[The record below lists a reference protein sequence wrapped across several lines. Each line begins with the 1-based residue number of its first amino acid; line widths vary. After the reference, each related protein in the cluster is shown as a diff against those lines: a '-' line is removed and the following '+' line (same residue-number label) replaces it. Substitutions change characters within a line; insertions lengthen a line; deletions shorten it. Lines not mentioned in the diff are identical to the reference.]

1 MAAAAAAAVAAATSE
16 ASGISSAGGGA
27 GNEDGKADGGRADG
41 GRADGGRADGGI
53 ADGTDVGNLMAPGI
67 TLGRLSGILAAILA
81 SLSSCCTLT
90 TPLARSR
97 SFLTLSS
104 SLE

>member
-1 MAAAAAAAVAAATSE
+1 MAAAAAVAAATSE

-27 GNEDGKADGGRADG
+27 GDEDGMADGCRFDG
-41 GRADGGRADGGI
+41 CRADGGI